1 MVSERFQPGGTS
13 VGPTEPVLVRL
24 TAGLPRR
31 GPTVAVACP
40 AFSVSTEPKRS
51 VSTEPKRSQAGVAHD
66 LRVASRP
73 VQKQPRMSRSA
84 AMSLHLPPSRYPA
97 PTPVIQAS
105 TEADL
110 QNRQGHCL
118 RNSSVRIVPV
128 GDNRL
133 FPRAIMPTRKWI
145 LRSKWAVTTLR
156 SGAAEDRAE
165 KHEEGSAGS

>member
-1 MVSERFQPGGTS
+1 MVSERFQPGETS
-13 VGPTEPVLVRL
+13 IRATEPAKVCL

-31 GPTVAVACP
+31 GPMVAVACP
-40 AFSVSTEPKRS
+40 AISFSTEPKG
-51 VSTEPKRSQAGVAHD
+51 SQAGVAHD

-73 VQKQPRMSRSA
+73 VQKQPRMSRST

-128 GDNRL
+128 ADNRL
-133 FPRAIMPTRKWI
+133 FPPAIMPTKKWTS
-145 LRSKWAVTTLR
+145 RSKRAVTTLR
-156 SGAAEDRAE
+156 SGAAEDPAE
-165 KHEEGSAGS
+165 KA